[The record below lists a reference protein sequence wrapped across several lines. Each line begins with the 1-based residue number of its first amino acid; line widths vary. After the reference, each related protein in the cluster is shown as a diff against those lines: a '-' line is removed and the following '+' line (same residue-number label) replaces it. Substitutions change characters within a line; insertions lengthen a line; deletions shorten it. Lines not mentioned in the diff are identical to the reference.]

1 MTFGQ
6 RYYNGNVDICAVGI
20 LDADV
25 AVAGLVKKMVAVDG
39 CRPGRVTR

>member
-25 AVAGLVKKMVAVDG
+25 AVAGLVKKWWLSTVAAQAG
-39 CRPGRVTR
+39 